1 MTDRFSPTEDRF
13 MTRLMF
19 AAIVL
24 WSAAPFCRA
33 ADFEDPVRLKVR
45 DTAIRVESP
54 GYAAPGW
61 GDLKGDGSMY
71 LLVGQFRDGKIRA
84 FKHLNAD
91 KFAIGEWIY
100 AEGEVAEVP
109 GVW

>member
-1 MTDRFSPTEDRF
+1 MNRF
-13 MTRLMF
+13 
-19 AAIVL
+19 
-24 WSAAPFCRA
+24 WCSALVIGVGTACCSA

-45 DTAIRVESP
+45 ETSIRVESP

-84 FKHLNAD
+84 FKHLNAE
-91 KFAIGEWIY
+91 KFATGEWLY